1 MNEATI
7 EYAPHVAADEFNLYL
22 MAVEQ
27 WEAAADAIGLE
38 PWIHTIL
45 SQPKNE
51 LMIHFPVRM
60 DNGHYRLF
68 KGYRVQHS
76 NVLGPYKGG
85 IRYHPDVHIDHVK
98 ALATWMTFKCALVNV
113 PFGGGK
119 GGVQFDPKKLSRSE
133 LMRLTRRFTHAL
145 GDNIGPNYDIPA
157 PDVGTNAQTM
167 VWMMDT
173 YIETTASHSRQM
185 VRNVVTGKTLEC
197 GGSQGRDKATGQG
210 TVFCIEEWAREKGLD
225 LSKATLVVQG
235 FGNAGS
241 HTARLMAQHGAKL
254 IATCNSRT
262 AIHSEVGIDPIHLS
276 QWLAD
281 GNDIR
286 EFPNVEVIPLN
297 ELLGVKTDILVPA
310 ALENQIRAD
319 NASMVDARL
328 VAEAANGPTTP
339 QADAILAERGSDVI
353 PDILCNSGGVAV
365 SYFEWVQNKR
375 SEQWDLEKVDTR
387 LSALMRRAYRSVSE
401 TSRDSNVSMR
411 TAAFIVALRRLQGA
425 FLQRG
430 LFP

>member
-1 MNEATI
+1 MNDVT
-7 EYAPHVAADEFNLYL
+7 APSPPPVAQSRFNLYQ
-22 MAVEQ
+22 MAVNQ
-27 WEAAADAIGLE
+27 WQTAAEAMELE
-38 PWIHTIL
+38 PWIRTIL

-60 DNGHYRLF
+60 DSGEYRLF

-85 IRYHPDVHIDHVK
+85 IRYHPDVHIDEVK

-119 GGVQFDPKKLSRSE
+119 GGVQFDPKVLSLDE
-133 LMRLTRRFTHAL
+133 LRRLTRRFTHAL

-173 YIETTASHSRQM
+173 YIETTASHARQM
-185 VRNVVTGKTLEC
+185 VRNIVTGKTLEC
-197 GGSQGRDKATGQG
+197 GGSEGRDKATGQG
-210 TVFCIEEWAREKGLD
+210 TVYCIEEWAREKRFD

-241 HTARLMAQHGAKL
+241 HTARLMSQHGTKL
-254 IATCNSRT
+254 IAAGNSRA
-262 AIHSEVGIDPIHLS
+262 AIHSDRGIDPVRLN
-276 QWLAD
+276 QWLAE
-281 GNDIR
+281 GNAIDK
-286 EFPNVEVIPLN
+286 FPNVDAIPLDQ
-297 ELLGVKTDILVPA
+297 LLAVKTDILVPA
-310 ALENQIRAD
+310 AIENQLRAD
-319 NASMVDARL
+319 NAGRVEAKV
-328 VAEAANGPTTP
+328 VAEAANGPTTLE
-339 QADAILAERGSDVI
+339 ADATLAANGVDVI
-353 PDILCNSGGVAV
+353 PDILCNAGGVVV

-375 SEQWDLEKVDTR
+375 SEQWSLKSVDSK
-387 LSALMRRAYRSVSE
+387 LSSMIRKACRRVTE
-401 TSRDSNVSMR
+401 TSHEAGVSMR
-411 TAAFIVALRRLQGA
+411 TAAFMVALRRIQAA
-425 FLQRG
+425 FRQRG